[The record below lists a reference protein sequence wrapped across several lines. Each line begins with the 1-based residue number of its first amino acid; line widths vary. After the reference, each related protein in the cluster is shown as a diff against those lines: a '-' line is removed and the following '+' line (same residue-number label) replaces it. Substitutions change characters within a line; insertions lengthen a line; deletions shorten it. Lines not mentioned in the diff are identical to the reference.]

1 MFQFIKNLVD
11 SNDSNLTEILSSS
24 NVFLVDVRTPQE
36 FASGSVKNAVNIP
49 LDQIINKISM
59 LKNQTNIVVF
69 CRSGNRSNMAKNILK
84 QNGITNVTNGG
95 SLQNVL
101 KNINF

>member
-49 LDQIINKISM
+49 LDQIINKISIF
-59 LKNQTNIVVF
+59 KNQANVVVF

-84 QNGITNVTNGG
+84 QNGIANVTNGG

>member
-11 SNDSNLTEILSSS
+11 SNDSNLKEVLSSS
-24 NVFLVDVRTPQE
+24 NVFLVDVRTPEE
-36 FASGSVKNAVNIP
+36 FASGSAKKAVNIP
-49 LDQIINKISM
+49 LNQIVDQINSFKNK
-59 LKNQTNIVVF
+59 NNIVVF

-84 QNGITNVTNGG
+84 QNGIANVTNGG